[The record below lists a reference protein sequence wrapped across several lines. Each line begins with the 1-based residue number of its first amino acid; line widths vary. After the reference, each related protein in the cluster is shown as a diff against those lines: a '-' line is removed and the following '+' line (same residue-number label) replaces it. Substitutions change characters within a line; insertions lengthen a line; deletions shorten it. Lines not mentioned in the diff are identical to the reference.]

1 MLGATVG
8 YLGPAFGCCK
18 GGAWS
23 PGCIF
28 GCCPAREV
36 VDATV
41 GSLGAVLGCFGCC
54 FGKPELTTKR
64 RNHKSFWRLQN
75 LGHKATPLLVEL
87 VLMVK

>member
-41 GSLGAVLGCFGCC
+41 GSLGAVLG
-54 FGKPELTTKR
+54 
-64 RNHKSFWRLQN
+64 
-75 LGHKATPLLVEL
+75 A
-87 VLMVK
+87 VLENQS